1 MNEYE
6 TDLDNCLNVL
16 EKGGIILYPTDTIWG
31 IGCDA
36 TNAVAVQKIID
47 LKNRPDSKSFV
58 ILVSSEKEVLQYVY
72 SVDQEIF
79 NYINQSLKPTTVIYE
94 GATGLASLVIA
105 EDGSV
110 AIRICKEKFCIDLIN
125 RFGKPIV
132 STSANS
138 SGMPSPGSFL
148 VIEDSI
154 KGGVDYIVKYKQNDQ
169 SSTLPSSII
178 RWKEGS
184 VEVIRP

>member
-6 TDLDNCLNVL
+6 TDLDNCLNIL
-16 EKGGIILYPTDTIWG
+16 HKGGIILYPTDTIWG
-31 IGCDA
+31 LGCDA
-36 TNAVAVQKIID
+36 TNAFAVQKIIE

-58 ILVSSEKEVLQYVY
+58 VLVSSEKEVLQYV
-72 SVDQEIF
+72 SAVDPAVF
-79 NYINQSLKPTTVIYE
+79 KYINQSLKPTTVIYD
-94 GATGLASLVIA
+94 GATGLADLVIA
-105 EDGSV
+105 DDGSV
-110 AIRICKEKFCIDLIN
+110 AIRICKEKFCIDLIK

-138 SGMPSPGSFL
+138 SGMPSPVSFL
-148 VIEDSI
+148 VIEDKI
-154 KGGVDYIVKYKQNDQ
+154 KRGVDYTVRYKQNDQ